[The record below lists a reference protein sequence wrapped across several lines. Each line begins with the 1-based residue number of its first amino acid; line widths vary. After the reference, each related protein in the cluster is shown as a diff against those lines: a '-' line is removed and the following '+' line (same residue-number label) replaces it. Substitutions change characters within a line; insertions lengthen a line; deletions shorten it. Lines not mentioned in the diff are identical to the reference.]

1 MLEGSPCESSFDMA
15 QKKGSASGMDSSGE
29 VTPAES
35 RDRAARFESI
45 TQDDSEDGT
54 ERTGTVRRNRPPAIS
69 TSTGTASV
77 TSTSNLEESF
87 SSSQRTPI
95 QDSGRQRSFAPSTR
109 QQTYSPD
116 PITPSNKSNKPALPR
131 RASLSR
137 RASQAPHKGQEFSVD
152 DDPDEYESDV
162 AHKKSSASK
171 TASAYGQSLKR
182 QPSTLRRRATAQP
195 TSLPRVESHGEDE
208 EEAARQTQQPPLPLQ
223 NEESLDTSGE
233 EGTVQADPTDE
244 DDDADDD
251 TSDAESF
258 TLKDRQQAINQT
270 HPFGI
275 RIWKPALYKKN
286 RSVEKNAEGDIH
298 SSPGGRVNQWLWT
311 FNALWSVLFGWWL
324 FLATLLGALVCLAL
338 GIMPG
343 ALEYGQ
349 VLWGLSFYLLYPFGK
364 FVKLEQDEAYADE
377 DEGEGRSITEYEQ
390 WQSGDLEDGR
400 LFFGPLTSRSLIGR
414 RRASMESADE
424 NDSLL
429 GRTRRGTGS
438 DENGTRAK
446 RRLFGRG
453 QWTVGRVIYFVSF
466 YFLIAPLLL
475 LVSLICWFLVFWIPM
490 GKVTLLLF
498 DHLRRHPLALSFHS
512 DTAYSRGPS
521 SPSSSVL
528 LCTYRAVGTKYWKY
542 TIDGTNIFLI
552 NLIGVV
558 LFAIFD
564 YWVLN
569 VALGLDSWL
578 VHPGF
583 VFALALFSIIPLA
596 YFIGQ
601 AVASISA
608 QSSMGVGAAINAFFS
623 TIVEV
628 FLYCVALNQGKG
640 QLVEGS
646 IIGSIF
652 AGILFLPGLSM
663 CFGAIKRKTQ
673 RFNVKSAGVT
683 STMLLFATI
692 AAFGPTLFYQ
702 IYGSNELKCHSCSIS
717 NHGELDSDC
726 RRCYFSQVPAIN
738 DQFFIRA
745 VRPYT
750 WFAAVMLF
758 LSYIIGLWFT
768 LRTHAAVIWNSE
780 VDEKKAQPHPGMNGS
795 ISNINLGAHAPAARH
810 SSSSKGTVGR
820 NEIRESQLYKR
831 ILGQSMSQAGL
842 GARRSRQVSVS
853 NQALL
858 GQSPQTPHLVP
869 PKSSEGEETVT
880 GDTASYTSIHIP
892 GLSEE
897 ENAHLVRQVA
907 EMAATA
913 ATVAARDA
921 TTAPRKASYMSHA
934 YAQHTP
940 KHSAPPTGVFRD
952 HEEGAVGEGGGGHA
966 EAGGH
971 DAPNW
976 SRKKSAVILLGATV
990 LYAVIA
996 EILVNT
1002 VDVVLESVEIDEKF
1016 LGITLFA
1023 LVPNTTEFLNAISFA
1038 MNGNIA
1044 LSMEIGSAYALQ
1056 VCLLQIPALVLFSA
1070 VHGRYVDPGDLFDHT
1085 FNLIFPQWDMVTV
1098 ILCVFLLSYVYGEG
1112 KSNYFKGSI
1121 LVLTYLV
1128 IVVGF
1133 YVAGYSSDM
1142 DVMGVDRFDT
1152 LALGQQSFKTVGRP
1166 RSGRAY

>member
-1 MLEGSPCESSFDMA
+1 MSERR
-15 QKKGSASGMDSSGE
+15 GSASGASGPRSENSSPVE
-29 VTPAES
+29 TRDLHS
-35 RDRAARFESI
+35 RFQPI
-45 TQDDSEDGT
+45 TQHDNDEDA
-54 ERTGTVRRNRPPAIS
+54 ERTGTVRRNRPLAIS
-69 TSTGTASV
+69 TNTGQSTLILSSEAILTEQSILLICSIGSLSESQHTASHDSNRHRNV
-77 TSTSNLEESF
+77 ASTTRHRIHSPE
-87 SSSQRTPI
+87 PM
-95 QDSGRQRSFAPSTR
+95 APATKR
-109 QQTYSPD
+109 R
-116 PITPSNKSNKPALPR
+116 KPAMSR
-131 RASLSR
+131 KASSKF
-137 RASQAPHKGQEFSVD
+137 QAPHKGQEFSVD
-152 DDPDEYESDV
+152 DDPTEYESDYV
-162 AHKKSSASK
+162 AQRKSS
-171 TASAYGQSLKR
+171 TAQTTSGFGPSLRR
-182 QPSTLRRRATAQP
+182 QPSTLRRRSTAVP
-195 TSLPRVESHGEDE
+195 SNLPRVDSQGEDE
-208 EEAARQTQQPPLPLQ
+208 EEVSQSIQPPLLETEDSQ
-223 NEESLDTSGE
+223 DTSGE
-233 EGTVQADPTDE
+233 DTVHASGEDE
-244 DDDADDD
+244 DGDEDEDEDIDDG

-258 TLKDRQQAINQT
+258 TLKDRQQAINET

-286 RSVEKNAEGDIH
+286 RSVEKTAEGDIH
-298 SSPGGRVNQWLWT
+298 SSPGGRVNQWLWM
-311 FNALWSVLFGWWL
+311 FNALWTVLFGWWL
-324 FLATLLGALVCLAL
+324 SVAAALGALTCLAL
-338 GIMPG
+338 GFMPG

-349 VLWGLSFYLLYPFGK
+349 VLWGLSWYLLYPFGK

-400 LFFGPLTSRSLIGR
+400 LFFGPLTSGPLVGR
-414 RRASMESADE
+414 RRSSMESSDE
-424 NDSLL
+424 TDGLL
-429 GRTRRGTGS
+429 GRTRRGAGS
-438 DENGTRAK
+438 QYEYTRTK

-453 QWTVGRVIYFVSF
+453 EWTVGRVIYFVYF
-466 YFLIAPLLL
+466 YFLITPLLL
-475 LVSLICWFLVFWIPM
+475 LASGTCWFLVFWIPM

-498 DHLRRHPLALSFHS
+498 YHLRRHPLALSFHA

-521 SPSSSVL
+521 SSSSSIL
-528 LCTYRAVGTKYWKY
+528 LCTYRAVGSKYWKY

-564 YWVLN
+564 YWVLD
-569 VALGLDSWL
+569 VALGLDIWL

-702 IYGSNELKCHSCSIS
+702 IYGSHIMKCHSCVIS
-717 NHGELDSDC
+717 NHGETDSDC

-738 DQFFIRA
+738 DQFFTQA
-745 VRPYT
+745 VRPYC

-768 LRTHAAVIWNSE
+768 LRTHAAVIWNTE
-780 VDEKKAQPHPGMNGS
+780 IDEKKAQPHPSMNGS
-795 ISNINLGAHAPAARH
+795 IVHHADQHLDVPHPKGH
-810 SSSSKGTVGR
+810 SGSSKGSVGR
-820 NEIRESQLYKR
+820 NEIRSSQLYKR
-831 ILGQSMSQAGL
+831 ILAQSLNQVGL
-842 GARRSRQVSVS
+842 GETRQSSAPPQVPT
-853 NQALL
+853 
-858 GQSPQTPHLVP
+858 GQSPKTPHLVP
-869 PKSSEGEETVT
+869 PRSSG
-880 GDTASYTSIHIP
+880 GDAPASGDNASLRSVHIS
-892 GLSEE
+892 GLSDE
-897 ENAHLVRQVA
+897 ENALLVRQVA

-921 TTAPRKASYMSHA
+921 TRAPRKASAMSHMSA
-934 YAQHTP
+934 HQTP
-940 KHSAPPTGVFRD
+940 RASAPPTAAFRD
-952 HEEGAVGEGGGGHA
+952 HEGGADA
-966 EAGGH
+966 EALASHGESGGH

-976 SRKKSAVILLGATV
+976 SRLKSAIILLGATI

-1002 VDVVLESVEIDEKF
+1002 VDVVLESVDINEKF

-1056 VCLLQIPALVLFSA
+1056 VFLLQIPALVLFSA
-1070 VHGRYVDPGDLFDHT
+1070 IHGQYIDPGDLIDHT
-1085 FNLIFPQWDMVTV
+1085 FNLIFPQWDAYTV
-1098 ILCVFLLSYVYGEG
+1098 VLCVSLLSYVYGEG

-1133 YVAGYSSDM
+1133 YVSGFSANLDI
-1142 DVMGVDRFDT
+1142 MGVDRFDT
-1152 LALGQQSFKTVGRP
+1152 LALGKQDFGI
-1166 RSGRAY
+1166 SGGMAH

>member
-1 MLEGSPCESSFDMA
+1 MSQGD
-15 QKKGSASGMDSSGE
+15 GSASSASGHTSGHH
-29 VTPAES
+29 TPDDPATRFQAIT
-35 RDRAARFESI
+35 RDDNE
-45 TQDDSEDGT
+45 QET
-54 ERTGTVRRNRPPAIS
+54 ERTGSVRRNRPPAIS
-69 TSTGTASV
+69 TSTSCLSESQQTP
-77 TSTSNLEESF
+77 TQEST
-87 SSSQRTPI
+87 
-95 QDSGRQRSFAPSTR
+95 RQRNMVPSTR
-109 QQTYSPD
+109 QRTHSPETL
-116 PITPSNKSNKPALPR
+116 TPTSKPKKPAM
-131 RASLSR
+131 SR
-137 RASQAPHKGQEFSVD
+137 RASSKFQAPHKGQEFSVD
-152 DDPDEYESDV
+152 DDPTEYESDF
-162 AHKKSSASK
+162 AQRKAPKAQATS
-171 TASAYGQSLKR
+171 GSLRR
-182 QPSTLRRRATAQP
+182 QPSTLRRRPTAAP
-195 TSLPRVESHGEDE
+195 SSLPTVDSQE
-208 EEAARQTQQPPLPLQ
+208 EEGEEDVPQQIPPPPLES
-223 NEESLDTSGE
+223 EESQDTSGE
-233 EGTVQADPTDE
+233 DTVQADAEEEDE
-244 DDDADDD
+244 DIDDEV
-251 TSDAESF
+251 SDAESF
-258 TLKDRQQAINQT
+258 TLKDRQQAINET

-286 RSVEKNAEGDIH
+286 RSVEKTAEGDIH
-298 SSPGGRVNQWLWT
+298 SSPGGRVNQWLWA
-311 FNALWSVLFGWWL
+311 FNALWTVLFGWWL
-324 FLATLLGALVCLAL
+324 CIATLLGALTCLAL
-338 GIMPG
+338 CFLPG

-349 VLWGLSFYLLYPFGK
+349 VLWDLSWYLLYPFGK

-390 WQSGDLEDGR
+390 WQSGDLEENR
-400 LFFGPLTSRSLIGR
+400 LFFGPLTSRDLVGR

-429 GRTRRGTGS
+429 GRTRRGAGS
-438 DENGTRAK
+438 EHNGTQTK

-453 QWTVGRVIYFVSF
+453 EWTIGRVVYFVCF

-475 LVSLICWFLVFWIPM
+475 LASGICWFLVFWIPM

-564 YWVLN
+564 YWVLDI
-569 VALGLDSWL
+569 ALGLDSWL
-578 VHPGF
+578 THPGF

-628 FLYCVALNQGKG
+628 FLYCVALDQGKG

-646 IIGSIF
+646 IVGSIF

-683 STMLLFATI
+683 STMLLFSTI
-692 AAFGPTLFYQ
+692 AAFVPTLFYQ
-702 IYGSNELKCHSCSIS
+702 IYGSHELNCHSCIIS
-717 NHGELDSDC
+717 DHGETDSDC
-726 RRCYFSQVPAIN
+726 RRCYYSQVPAVN
-738 DQFFIRA
+738 DQFFTQA
-745 VRPYT
+745 VRPYS

-768 LRTHAAVIWNSE
+768 LRTHAAVIWNTE
-780 VDEKKAQPHPGMNGS
+780 IDEKKGPAQPGMNGS
-795 ISNINLGAHAPAARH
+795 VVNQLGHPANAVHAKQY
-810 SSSSKGTVGR
+810 SVSSKGTVGR
-820 NEIRESQLYKR
+820 NDIRDSQLYKR
-831 ILGQSMSQAGL
+831 ILGQSLNQVGLGDSRHASGASQATY
-842 GARRSRQVSVS
+842 
-853 NQALL
+853 
-858 GQSPQTPHLVP
+858 GQSPKTPHLVP
-869 PKSSEGEETVT
+869 PKSSEGEAPVG
-880 GDTASYTSIHIP
+880 GDNASQHSVHIA

-897 ENAHLVRQVA
+897 ENVHLVRQVA

-921 TTAPRKASYMSHA
+921 TRAPRKASAMSHMSA
-934 YAQHTP
+934 HHTP
-940 KHSAPPTGVFRD
+940 RPSAPPTGALYED
-952 HEEGAVGEGGGGHA
+952 AVATENAAGHA

-976 SRKKSAVILLGATV
+976 SRLKSAIILLGATL

-1002 VDVVLESVEIDEKF
+1002 VDVVLESVDIDEKF

-1070 VHGRYVDPGDLFDHT
+1070 IHGQYVDPNDLIDHT
-1085 FNLIFPQWDMVTV
+1085 F
-1098 ILCVFLLSYVYGEG
+1098 
-1112 KSNYFKGSI
+1112 K
-1121 LVLTYLV
+1121 
-1128 IVVGF
+1128 
-1133 YVAGYSSDM
+1133 
-1142 DVMGVDRFDT
+1142 
-1152 LALGQQSFKTVGRP
+1152 
-1166 RSGRAY
+1166 

>member
-1 MLEGSPCESSFDMA
+1 MSQKRASSSPQESSADT
-15 QKKGSASGMDSSGE
+15 SSL
-29 VTPAES
+29 ES
-35 RDRAARFESI
+35 RDKKTRFASI
-45 TQDDSEDGT
+45 TRDDHGPEV
-54 ERTGTVRRNRPPAIS
+54 ERTGTIRRKPPPAIS
-69 TSTGTASV
+69 TSAATEAMPPMTA
-77 TSTSNLEESF
+77 EEAL
-87 SSSQRTPI
+87 SSLQRTPT
-95 QDSGRQRSFAPSTR
+95 QDPARQRSLNPATR
-109 QQTYSPD
+109 PRTHSPE
-116 PITPSNKSNKPALPR
+116 PTTPSNKPKVPPR
-131 RASLSR
+131 VSLSR
-137 RASQAPHKGQEFSVD
+137 RSSQAPHKGQEFSVD
-152 DDPDEYESDV
+152 DNPDEYESDV
-162 AHKKSSASK
+162 AHQKSSSAKNASG
-171 TASAYGQSLKR
+171 YGQSLRR
-182 QPSTLRRRATAQP
+182 QPSTLRRRATAQS
-195 TSLPRVESHGEDE
+195 TTLPRVESQEEDE
-208 EEAARQTQQPPLPLQ
+208 DGDAAQQNQPPAIT
-223 NEESLDTSGE
+223 NDESLDTSGE
-233 EGTVQADPTDE
+233 EGTTQAET
-244 DDDADDD
+244 DDADDAD
-251 TSDAESF
+251 SSASDAESF
-258 TLKDRQQAINQT
+258 TLKDRQQAINDT

-275 RIWKPALYKKN
+275 RIWKPALYKKH
-286 RSVEKNAEGDIH
+286 RSVEKTAEGDIH

-311 FNALWSVLFGWWL
+311 FNALWTVLFGWWL
-324 FLATLLGALVCLAL
+324 FLAALIGAVACLAL
-338 GIMPG
+338 GLMPG
-343 ALEYGQ
+343 AVEYGQ
-349 VLWGLSFYLLYPFGK
+349 VLWDLSFYLLYPFGK

-390 WQSGDLEDGR
+390 WQNGDIEDGR

-429 GRTRRGTGS
+429 GRTRRGSGS
-438 DENGTRAK
+438 DEHGARVK

-453 QWTVGRVIYFVSF
+453 QWTVGRVIYFISF
-466 YFLIAPLLL
+466 YFVIAPLLL
-475 LVSLICWFLVFWIPM
+475 LASGVCWFLVFWIPM

-528 LCTYRAVGTKYWKY
+528 VCTYRAVGTKYWKY

-569 VALGLDSWL
+569 VALGLDIWL
-578 VHPGF
+578 VQPGF

-623 TIVEV
+623 TVVEV

-702 IYGSNELKCHSCSIS
+702 IYGSHELTCHSCSFS
-717 NHGELDSDC
+717 NHGEATSDC
-726 RRCYFSQVPAIN
+726 RRCFFSQVPAIN
-738 DQFFIRA
+738 DRFFLKA
-745 VRPYT
+745 VRPFC
-750 WFAAVMLF
+750 WFAAVLLF

-780 VDEKKAQPHPGMNGS
+780 IDEKKVQLHPSLNGS
-795 ISNINLGAHAPAARH
+795 INQHMSQGPTRKH
-810 SSSSKGTVGR
+810 SGSLKGTVGR
-820 NEIRESQLYKR
+820 NEIRDSQLYKR
-831 ILGQSMSQAGL
+831 ILGQSLNQVGL
-842 GARRSRQVSVS
+842 GARESRQVSS
-853 NQALL
+853 ATQEHP
-858 GQSPQTPHLVP
+858 GQSPQTPYIVP
-869 PKSSEGEETVT
+869 PKSSDGLLPT
-880 GDTASYTSIHIP
+880 GDGASQHNLHLP

-897 ENAHLVRQVA
+897 ENAHLVLQVA

-921 TTAPRKASYMSHA
+921 TTAPRRASHMSHTFA
-934 YAQHTP
+934 HPTPIKHPAPHT
-940 KHSAPPTGVFRD
+940 AAFRD
-952 HEEGAVGEGGGGHA
+952 YEEAVAHDAAGGHA

-976 SRKKSAVILLGATV
+976 SRMKSAVILLGATV

-1002 VDVVLESVEIDEKF
+1002 VDVVLESVTINEKF

-1070 VHGRYVDPGDLFDHT
+1070 IHGNYVDPSDLVDHT
-1085 FNLIFPQWDMVTV
+1085 FN
-1098 ILCVFLLSYVYGEG
+1098 YVYGEG

-1133 YVAGYSSDM
+1133 YVSGYSSDM
-1142 DVMGVDRFDT
+1142 ELMGIDRFDT
-1152 LALGQQSFKTVGRP
+1152 LALNNAQSFKTIGRP